1 MMNEKEE
8 IIKVRDILKQISEYD
23 YKCKELVREL
33 YSLGY
38 VFSTREINL
47 NDETTS
53 FKAVKTQ
60 EVIVVRTK
68 DKTE

>member
-1 MMNEKEE
+1 MIKESEE
-8 IIKVRDILKQISEYD
+8 IIKVRDILKEISEYD

-33 YSLGY
+33 YLLGY
-38 VFSTREINL
+38 LFSTKNIDL
-47 NDETTS
+47 QAETTS